1 MIEVGKWAFEVGLNA
16 GLLAGVF
23 IGALSGA
30 LLASEFGAAWRR
42 FRFRRRL
49 ARRALGNNAN
59 TVTPQR
65 EVSGR

>member
-16 GLLAGVF
+16 TLAGVF